1 VSLVGEQGQDLLAKQ
16 VLDITMNTSVS
27 NILQVFRKLSCL
39 IIAVPF
45 TVFADP
51 NSSHASQ
58 TDTKLKGIEVEAN
71 NSDRLT
77 GMPRPKG
84 HKISGYSFE
93 VMVTH
98 EKGND
103 QAFRLTLQA
112 KPKKE
117 KNKSSLDAKINNFFA
132 PITDT
137 ISGIVFWSMSVP
149 NLELEILTESLKDH
163 PKLGTGSD
171 KNKSIELEVVDGL
184 TIGNISQRLQ
194 SQSSYLRVK
203 GTLPEARPLENR
215 TGSKNNWRP
224 ATGVD
229 GNQFTLPCRAT
240 VPFVVIWLVLG
251 AIVFTIFL
259 RFANFRFFRL
269 AIDIVR
275 GKYSDPKDKGEVS
288 HFQALSAALSGTVGL
303 GNIAGVAVA
312 ISLGGPGAT
321 FWMIVAGLLGMSSK
335 FVECTLGVKY
345 RQFGKGGKT
354 YGGPMYYLRDGLA
367 NQGWKKTGKI
377 FAVFFALM
385 CVGGSLGGGNMFQI
399 NQAFAQFVN
408 VTGGP
413 EKSWAQGFGWL
424 FGLLVSGLV
433 GLVIIGGIRSIAK
446 ATAKIVPFM
455 CGIYVFAALIVL
467 FVKINEIPDA
477 FVLIFSEAFDPQAV
491 TGGFVGVLIQGF
503 KRAAFSNEAGIGSAS
518 IAHSA
523 VRTNYPASEGV
534 VSLLE
539 PFIDTVVVCTMTAL
553 VIIVTGQW
561 EVGASSFSE
570 GVKLTSDSFE
580 SVINWFPVVLTL
592 AVLLFAFSTMITWS
606 YYGQQAWAFV
616 FGRGRQAD
624 ITYKIIFCLCI
635 VLGSAMS
642 LDKVIDF
649 SDAMIFAMCFPNLVG
664 LYCLMPEAR
673 QELDRYLKKIRSS
686 DSPQGE

>member
-1 VSLVGEQGQDLLAKQ
+1 MNRFRSNQQSSLLA
-16 VLDITMNTSVS
+16 
-27 NILQVFRKLSCL
+27 LSCL
-39 IIAVPF
+39 ILSIPSIALGERNGTKVVSVETNASIEDTIPSEQKKR
-45 TVFADP
+45 D
-51 NSSHASQ
+51 SSPSTTTA
-58 TDTKLKGIEVEAN
+58 
-71 NSDRLT
+71 R
-77 GMPRPKG
+77 
-84 HKISGYSFE
+84 
-93 VMVTH
+93 
-98 EKGND
+98 GND
-103 QAFRLTLQA
+103 FRIRITHDKQDENTFKLELEAIPSA
-112 KPKKE
+112 K
-117 KNKSSLDAKINNFFA
+117 STTTSLDQRINSFIA

-137 ISGIVFWSMSVP
+137 ISSIVFWSPAVP
-149 NLELEILTESLKDH
+149 NLQLEILSDSVKDLHFSLEPQQDRI
-163 PKLGTGSD
+163 L
-171 KNKSIELEVVDGL
+171 LEVHEGL
-184 TIGNISQRLQ
+184 TIENLQ
-194 SQSSYLRVK
+194 QQLVKRSKHLRVK
-203 GTLPEARPLENR
+203 GELPKIRPLENR
-215 TGSKNNWRP
+215 AGSKNNWRS
-224 ATGVD
+224 AANGGFVV
-229 GNQFTLPCRAT
+229 PCQAT
-240 VPFVVIWLVLG
+240 VPVVVLWLVAG
-251 AIVFTIFL
+251 AIIFTLYL

-275 GKYSDPKDKGEVS
+275 GKYSDPTDKGEVS

-345 RQFGKGGKT
+345 RLFGEDGRT

-367 NQGWKKTGKI
+367 KRGWRRTGKVFAI
-377 FAVFFALM
+377 FFAVM

-413 EKSWAQGFGWL
+413 LESWAQGYGWL
-424 FGLLVSGLV
+424 FGLIVAALVA
-433 GLVIIGGIRSIAK
+433 LVIIGGIRSIARV
-446 ATAKIVPFM
+446 TSKIVPLM
-455 CGIYVFAALIVL
+455 CGIYVLAALVVL
-467 FVKINEIPDA
+467 VARINEIPGA
-477 FVLIFSEAFDPQAV
+477 FALIFSEAFNPQAV

-523 VRTNYPASEGV
+523 VRTKYPASEGL

-553 VIIVTGQW
+553 VIVVTGQW
-561 EVGASSFSE
+561 EVGASSFAE
-570 GVKLTSDSFE
+570 GVSLTSDSFE
-580 SVINWFPVVLTL
+580 SVISWFPLVLTL

-616 FGRGRQAD
+616 FGRSRQAD
-624 ITYKIIFCLCI
+624 LAYKLIFCLCI

-649 SDAMIFAMCFPNLVG
+649 SDAMIFAMCFPNLIG
-664 LYCLMPEAR
+664 LYFLMPEAR
-673 QELDRYLKKIRSS
+673 RELEIYLRKIRKSRPS
-686 DSPQGE
+686 ASE